1 MKGATMKEDDLQTI
15 QAFLK
20 ANKLM
25 TISTIEADSGRPQ
38 SALVSFAEL
47 PSLEILFQTV
57 EYSRKYR
64 NLNGNQAV
72 ALVIGWDLENYRT
85 LQYEGVA
92 EQIPADEAEQYH
104 RYFLDKESPASEIIL
119 KNPRARFFRVKP
131 TWLRYSDYSCGNA
144 QFIEHTF

>member
-1 MKGATMKEDDLQTI
+1 VDDKDLQTI
-15 QAFLK
+15 KDHLK

-25 TISTIEADSGRPQ
+25 TIATIGADSDRPQ
-38 SALVSFAEL
+38 SAVVAFAEL

-64 NLNGNQAV
+64 NLSENQAV

-85 LQYEGVA
+85 LQYEGLA
-92 EQIPADEAEQYH
+92 EQIPVEESESYH
-104 RYFLDKESPASEIIL
+104 HYFIDKDSPSSEIIL
-119 KNPRARFFRVKP
+119 KNPRARFFRIKP

-144 QFIEHTF
+144 QFIEHKFE

>member
-1 MKGATMKEDDLQTI
+1 MKEEDQQTI
-15 QAFLK
+15 QDHLK

-25 TISTIEADSGRPQ
+25 TISTLAADTETGKPQ
-38 SALVSFAEL
+38 SALVAFAEL

-64 NLNGNQAV
+64 NLSENQAV
-72 ALVIGWDLENYRT
+72 AIVIGWDLENYQT

-92 EQIPADEAEQYH
+92 EQVPVEEAEEYH
-104 RYFLDKESPASEIIL
+104 HYFLDKDSPSSEIIL

-144 QFIEHTF
+144 QFIEHTFN

>member
-1 MKGATMKEDDLQTI
+1 MKEQDLLTI
-15 QAFLK
+15 QAHLK
-20 ANKLM
+20 NNTLM
-25 TISTIEADSGRPQ
+25 TIATMGADSAKPQ
-38 SALVSFAEL
+38 SAVVAFAEL

-64 NLNGNQAV
+64 NLSNNPAV
-72 ALVIGWDLENYRT
+72 ALVIGWDLDKYQT

-92 EQIPADEAEQYH
+92 EQIPVGEAEECH
-104 RYFLDKESPASEIIL
+104 HYFLDKNSPASEIIL

-131 TWLRYSDYSCGNA
+131 TWLRYSDFSCSNA